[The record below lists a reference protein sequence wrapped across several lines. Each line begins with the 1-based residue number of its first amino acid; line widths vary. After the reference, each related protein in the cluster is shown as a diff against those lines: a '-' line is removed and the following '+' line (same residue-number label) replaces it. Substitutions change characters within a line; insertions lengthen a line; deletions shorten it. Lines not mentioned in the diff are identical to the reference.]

1 LRPKWKN
8 GNFWK
13 ETVHSIFDCPLQS
26 HTSPNACFMRH
37 ISRRDAYLLL
47 SAGATSIFLQKI
59 LKTLSLRRVQR
70 SLFSHLYVARQRRK
84 IQTSNL
90 TRMLRMGKAL
100 DRAKRFLAIEKTAFE
115 MAGELAVDV
124 RLNNVR
130 IYAAPLIVG
139 ESLSQDVVWVSLE
152 WDSHAELAS
161 QAIFSDQASTLEAK
175 IKSMAI
181 AIQPEWTQ
189 KKLSITMDSFKNL
202 QAELTVRL
210 FWLSSLSAR
219 SPVLVLARAN
229 QRLHDF

>member
-1 LRPKWKN
+1 
-8 GNFWK
+8 
-13 ETVHSIFDCPLQS
+13 
-26 HTSPNACFMRH
+26 
-37 ISRRDAYLLL
+37 
-47 SAGATSIFLQKI
+47 
-59 LKTLSLRRVQR
+59 
-70 SLFSHLYVARQRRK
+70 
-84 IQTSNL
+84 
-90 TRMLRMGKAL
+90 MGKAL

-210 FWLSSLSAR
+210 F
-219 SPVLVLARAN
+219 
-229 QRLHDF
+229 